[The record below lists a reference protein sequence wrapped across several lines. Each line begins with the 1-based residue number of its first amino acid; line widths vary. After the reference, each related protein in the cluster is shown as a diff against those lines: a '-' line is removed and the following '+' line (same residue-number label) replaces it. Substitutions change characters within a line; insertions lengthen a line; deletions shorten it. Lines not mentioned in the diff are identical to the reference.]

1 MTTQQLTYVLTI
13 AECKSISKAAEKL
26 YETAQNGDFISVD
39 ELQEQSGASKAT
51 IDALDALGA
60 LEDLPKS
67 NQLSLF

>member
-1 MTTQQLTYVLTI
+1 MRISSKKTYKVT
-13 AECKSISKAAEKL
+13 AM
-26 YETAQNGDFISVD
+26 AQNGDFISVD